1 MPATGVGCRP
11 VGAYRLVGGEQMG
24 EERPPRMSEPDGAL
38 VEWRPGSKAANR
50 RLFREMVK
58 GEIEDRPLSWSRRR
72 SLIRFA
78 RRLEIDPF
86 EARLLIRA
94 VEYECGHVAPAA
106 MDEVRTSTNPG
117 YLLPPGTG
125 EASVRL
131 VAGMLI
137 GILVA
142 LVVLALR

>member
-1 MPATGVGCRP
+1 
-11 VGAYRLVGGEQMG
+11 
-24 EERPPRMSEPDGAL
+24 MSEPDGAP
-38 VEWRPGSKAANR
+38 VEWRPGAKAANR

-78 RRLEIDPF
+78 RRLEIDSF

-94 VEYECGHVAPAA
+94 VEYECGHVTPAA

-117 YLLPPGTG
+117 YLVPPGTY
-125 EASVRL
+125 ETSLRL
-131 VAGMLI
+131 VAGILI
-137 GILVA
+137 GSLLA
-142 LVVLALR
+142 LVVLGLR